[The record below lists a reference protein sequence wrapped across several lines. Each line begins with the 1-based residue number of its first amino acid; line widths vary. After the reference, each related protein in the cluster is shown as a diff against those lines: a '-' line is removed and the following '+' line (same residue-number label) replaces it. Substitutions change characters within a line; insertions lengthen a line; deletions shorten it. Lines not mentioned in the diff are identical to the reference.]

1 MKFSMKGFTEIITGL
16 LITVGLTISLTA
28 NAQNIVSATLAVND
42 SGPLAGNFDELL
54 HALTADYAYMP
65 KGSVIRKIEFNNGP
79 FTIFAPTDGA
89 FAALKQ
95 TLACNGI
102 ALSDV
107 PDILRTTLAYH
118 GAKGMLMAEDVL
130 AASEVTMLN
139 GAMISQEGGVVT
151 DVAGQS
157 IGILATD
164 IVVGNG
170 VIHVIDTVMVPADL
184 GLVACGS

>member
-1 MKFSMKGFTEIITGL
+1 MKTVLNFVVGSLLVAGMAFSL
-16 LITVGLTISLTA
+16 NA
-28 NAQNIVSATLAVND
+28 NAQNIVSATLSVND
-42 SGPLAGNFDELL
+42 SGPWAGNFDELL
-54 HALTADYAYMP
+54 HALTADYAYMT
-65 KGSVIRKIEFNNGP
+65 KGAVIRKLELTDGP
-79 FTIFAPTDGA
+79 YTVFAPTDGA
-89 FAALKQ
+89 FEALKQ

-139 GAMISQEGGVVT
+139 GAMISQDGGIVT

-170 VIHVIDTVMVPADL
+170 VIHIIDTVMVPADL